1 MQVNMHFSLLISHS
15 EKETMAYK
23 KLLLDVDGTLLD
35 FDKSAEKGLETLFAQ
50 RGYPFDETIF
60 PLYDMINVGLWE
72 RYERGEIPRER
83 VLVDRFTIMFERLGI
98 DEKGDTFEDDFR
110 DQLEQNPFWMEGAE
124 ELLRYL
130 QPKYEMYIVT
140 NGVARTQKARF
151 AATGL
156 PAYVKDVFISEMIG
170 AQKPQKEY
178 FDYCLAH
185 IGPCEKSEIL
195 LVGDSLTADI
205 LGANRAGIPSCW
217 FNPKGKANDG
227 QAVPD
232 FEIRRLE
239 ELREML

>member
-1 MQVNMHFSLLISHS
+1 
-15 EKETMAYK
+15 MAYK

-35 FDKSAEKGLETLFAQ
+35 FDRSAEKGLETLFHQ
-50 RGYPFDETIF
+50 RGYPYDERIF
-60 PLYDMINVGLWE
+60 PLYETINNGLWE

-83 VLVDRFTIMFERLGI
+83 VLVDRFTIMFAELGI
-98 DEKGDTFEDDFR
+98 DEKGETFEDDFR
-110 DQLEQNPFWMEGAE
+110 DQLEKEPFWMEGAE

-156 PAYVKDVFISEMIG
+156 TAYVKDVFISEVIG
-170 AQKPQKEY
+170 AQKPQKAY

-185 IGPCEKSEIL
+185 IGPCKKSEIL

-205 LGANRAGIPSCW
+205 LGANLAGIRSCW
-217 FNPKGKANDG
+217 FNPKGKKNGGEAK
-227 QAVPD
+227 PD

-239 ELREML
+239 ELRRIL

>member
-1 MQVNMHFSLLISHS
+1 MN
-15 EKETMAYK
+15 YK

-35 FDKSAEKGLETLFAQ
+35 FDRSAEKSLETLFLQ
-50 RGYPFDETIF
+50 RGYPFDERIF
-60 PLYDMINVGLWE
+60 PLYEKINNGLWE

-83 VLVDRFTIMFERLGI
+83 VLVDRFTIMFDQLGI
-98 DEKGDTFEDDFR
+98 PEKGDTFEEDFR
-110 DQLEQNPFWMEGAE
+110 GQLEQNPYWMEGAE

-140 NGVARTQKARF
+140 NGVARTQRARF

-156 PAYVKDVFISEMIG
+156 DSYVKAVFISEVVG
-170 AQKPQKEY
+170 AQKPQKAY

-185 IGPCEKSEIL
+185 IGSCAKEEIL

-217 FNPKGKANDG
+217 FNPKGKVNGGEAR
-227 QAVPD
+227 PD
-232 FEIRRLE
+232 MEIRRLS
-239 ELREML
+239 ELREIL